1 VRPHSVRTG
10 FANLGP
16 VCLLGIC
23 LIALGQADPGK
34 VPAQNPETVQ
44 SDKIAGRVVDELN
57 RAVKGARISLTLS
70 SQPTAAAILPSG
82 ENNSPVLTTT
92 KADGT
97 FELIAPKSGKNTLI
111 AFAEGYAPARLEASA
126 NGSKD
131 RAPLVL
137 RLTRGLEALGRV
149 IDEHGA
155 AIRDATIVA
164 HQAKP
169 DYDRRIV
176 AGLEPRAKSDANG
189 KFVLKGLGTATYILK
204 VSRTN
209 FGSVVVKDINI
220 KPGAANKLDDIALL
234 PEADVRGRVIDVAG
248 RPITNASISATA
260 EEVNTTKTSSDDKG
274 VFTLKGFSSG
284 TSIVL
289 KTVAPNFVENSTAL
303 ITPDLDVTITLVQQ
317 GSLRGRV
324 QDAETLT
331 PIQTFKIT
339 SGYGLNP
346 KTFSSDDGSFELMSL
361 PPGRWSFSAV
371 AAGYQPV
378 EVKAIEIRPGE
389 PTEPVVFSLPKGVRL
404 SGRVVDAATRKGI
417 RNASVLYHVAS
428 ETKSAEWHFYSR
440 MTAKR
445 TDEEGN
451 FVLDGLPKE
460 KVTIIA
466 SAPSYAAA
474 RQTVLPDENGSVEI
488 VLAKGGSVSGRVIAS
503 NAATP
508 LSETKV
514 SLLNLSDSTAMTIPT
529 GEDGTFSFGGM
540 IAGRYQLTAIN
551 KLGRSQPQEITVRES
566 EDLKNVNLLLKTGST
581 LRGKVIGL
589 RSDELPKAEI
599 VVEGAG
605 GFTADTSTSPDGS
618 YVVHGIP
625 NGRIQ
630 VTAQTYGER
639 SLTRV
644 IQVDEGAQELTL
656 NIQFPTEARLSG
668 RITRSGQAVTHVAVQ
683 VTSREP
689 GVVSASAKTDANGR
703 YVIEGLSNGDYLIR
717 VQGVRGSKSQR
728 VSGSTLLDIE
738 LEP

>member
-1 VRPHSVRTG
+1 MRSHSVRTG
-10 FANLGP
+10 FRTLVP

-23 LIALGQADPGK
+23 LIVLGQADPGK
-34 VPAQNPETVQ
+34 GPAQNPETVQ
-44 SDKIAGRVVDELN
+44 SDKITGRVVDESN
-57 RAVKGARISLTLS
+57 RAVKGARISFTLS
-70 SQPTAAAILPSG
+70 SS
-82 ENNSPVLTTT
+82 VLTTT

-97 FELIAPKSGKNTLI
+97 FELLAPRSGKHTLV
-111 AFAEGYAPARLEASA
+111 AFAEGYAPARLELSVVNAT
-126 NGSKD
+126 D
-131 RAPLVL
+131 RAPVIL

-149 IDEHGA
+149 VDEHGA
-155 AIRDATIVA
+155 PIRDATIVA
-164 HQAKP
+164 HHAKP

-176 AGLEPRAKSDANG
+176 AGLEPTAKSDANG
-189 KFVLKGLGTATYILK
+189 KFVLKGLGTATYVLK

-220 KPGAANKLDDIALL
+220 KPGLANKLDDIALL
-234 PEADVRGRVIDVAG
+234 PEADVKGRVVDVAG
-248 RPITNASISATA
+248 RPITNAGISATA
-260 EEVNTTKTSSDDKG
+260 EEVNTTRTTSDDKG

-284 TSIVL
+284 TNIVL
-289 KTVAPNFVENSTAL
+289 KTAAPGFVENSTPL

-339 SGYGLNP
+339 SAYGLNP

-371 AAGYQPV
+371 AAGYQPA

-389 PTEPVVFSLPKGVRL
+389 PTEPVVFSLLKGVKL
-404 SGRVVDAATRKGI
+404 SGRVVDSATRKGI
-417 RNASVLYHVAS
+417 RNAALIYHVAS
-428 ETKSAEWHFYSR
+428 ETRSAEWGFYSR
-440 MTAKR
+440 TTAQR

-451 FVLDGLPKE
+451 FTLDGLPKE

-466 SAPSYAAA
+466 SAPLYAEA
-474 RQTVLPDENGSVEI
+474 RQTVVPDENGSVEI
-488 VLAKGGSVSGRVIAS
+488 VLAKGSSLSGRVIAS
-503 NAATP
+503 NAATR

-514 SLLNLSDSTAMTIPT
+514 SLLNLADMTEVSIPT
-529 GEDGTFSFGGM
+529 DEIGTFFFGSLV
-540 IAGRYQLTAIN
+540 AGRYQLTATN
-551 KLGRSQPQEITVRES
+551 KLSRSQSQEITVRES
-566 EDLKNVNLLLKTGST
+566 EQLNNVNLLLKMGST

-668 RITRSGQAVTHVAVQ
+668 RITRGGQAVTHVAVR
-683 VTSREP
+683 VWAREP
-689 GVVSASAKTDANGR
+689 GVVSASAKTDAEGR
-703 YVIEGLSNGDYLIR
+703 YVIEGLSNGDYLIS
-717 VQGVRGSKSQR
+717 VQGVRGSKNQR